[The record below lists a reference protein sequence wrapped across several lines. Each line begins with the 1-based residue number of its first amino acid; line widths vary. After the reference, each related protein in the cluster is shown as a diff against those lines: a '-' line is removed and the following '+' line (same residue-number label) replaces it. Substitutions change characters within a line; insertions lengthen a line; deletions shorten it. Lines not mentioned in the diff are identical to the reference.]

1 VRSGP
6 EEGRVLPTKSIHCFS
21 VVDGLHPASGVVG
34 PWCRESRLELVPARV
49 RAGNRFRGLGG
60 LVFKGAETQESSGH
74 QARLTPC
81 RCERIRGGKKASKQV
96 KLVKGAIPASVT
108 QGDQEAGLRT
118 RGKETHSPQGIQATA
133 RTRGSR

>member
-6 EEGRVLPTKSIHCFS
+6 EGERVLPTTSVHCFS
-21 VVDGLHPASGVVG
+21 VVGGFHPASGVDD
-34 PWCRESRLELVPARV
+34 PWGHESRLGLEPARA
-49 RAGNRFRGLGG
+49 RAGNRFRGLDG
-60 LVFKGAETQESSGH
+60 LVFKGAETQESNGH
-74 QARLTPC
+74 SARLTPR

-108 QGDQEAGLRT
+108 QGDQETGLRT
-118 RGKETHSPQGIQATA
+118 RGKETHSLRGIQATA